1 MPDFDKNLKPIIVE
15 TPSVDLK
22 PNLKGIPG
30 YNIPY
35 SSTPDLSQPE
45 SAIDRLNKLSQ
56 NTNPNS
62 TRPFV
67 TNEQLEANQRFSTY
81 NPTLDQ
87 EDAASYG
94 QADWKKAVNGLLK
107 GTNLAATTVAGGFAM
122 LGGAIGSIFTQKLS
136 TIWDNPAT
144 QMLDKLNEKLDN
156 EYLPNYYT
164 NVEKDADWWSSDNW
178 FKTNF
183 LFDKLIKNSGFAVG
197 AMYSGNLANSGFL
210 KLGQVLGKASIE
222 AATLLES
229 TEAFKKF
236 SPLLKNTA
244 RVFSLGENLKAAEV
258 LTKGISNIGEI
269 ESVSTELANIAKSA
283 NSINKFSETARR
295 TLVSAYSSAGESGF
309 EALQTG
315 NEYRKKLIE
324 DYKKDHN
331 GEEPVGQDLEEI
343 EKLTRKVGLTS
354 FVGNLAILS
363 ATEYFQL
370 PKLLGSNY
378 SASRASANSLLGN
391 ARDVVSKDGI
401 WEAVTSKTLF
411 GKLYDRSLGVGR
423 YVFDPKEALQE
434 NLQYALQIGT
444 QNYFNKAYRTDYGNR
459 LIDSVV
465 YGFLG
470 KDEKGKPVGSLVS
483 KEGIEGAILGG
494 ITGAGMQAIS
504 NYSESKATDAATKS
518 FISELNNAP
527 TFQKVVQDKIN
538 SINRSIMLEQDKQ
551 SSIIQDDKLEFD
563 DLMADDLH
571 NYLSTR
577 IKYGRFD
584 MVMDDLED
592 LKQQASTPEGLAN
605 LKSQGIGNI
614 DDTVSSFS
622 EKIENI
628 KTVANSVNELYKYTN
643 IQYGSKLNDKGE
655 RIYSNQLIDKMVYAA
670 HKITD
675 YDVRI
680 PLANRILVENGIS
693 TRDIVE
699 GIIEKGIPN
708 KDATDEVLKQI
719 DDITKNSIV
728 TKKDELKTALS
739 DVIELNLRRRLYLD
753 EYNDMAENPEDYELP
768 TESAEQQKVNVSQN
782 VEYYTKSG
790 KKKIKTDTVDL
801 DVGKRYNLN
810 DPLFIDDDGSIID
823 LPNLKV
829 LSKTLGGEYEVELP
843 NGDITFIPSSDFI
856 KYNLAGDA
864 DTDLLKESLN
874 EAIELISKKAKYKN
888 LGIQNKSD
896 KLEYIKSLKNK
907 ELANDLKKLAK
918 DIYSK
923 KLEEIKKLE
932 SLKNELANQANAL
945 ELSQSSATIKSGEV
959 FTPEYDPNLDF
970 ENSAKKDVIQLF
982 NSTTLPSEKSVG
994 VLDNW
999 VINHEIFV
1007 NRLDSFVDKELYK
1020 IILVPGSQESVFG
1033 LSGITDLA
1041 WKPVAGTDPNND
1053 PRKINPDNGI
1063 ILAVFVKNVNGEY
1076 YYVNSDGKV
1085 LSKVG
1090 ENVSDVSSII
1100 FSTMPSTSTTWPSDG
1115 SNRYRYPKG
1124 LPDESKPIVDGLVKE
1139 LAEKWR
1145 LVRSEIINN
1154 PVDLKKLEIYDFN
1167 LSKGFPI
1174 KDPNQV
1180 LKNSVQSIMNLDND
1194 IIENTENLIQ
1204 VSTTGKISHNS
1215 IDYNIPEGRVVIK
1228 YGSQILYLQNRKLN
1242 KNETEVIYEII
1253 KNLKDQLVSKKS
1265 IDFNTDDYFY
1275 LRNVLFWKN
1284 SNGNF
1289 SKNQIYI
1296 DFKKLTFRIGSAE
1309 FNLLNFENEKAS
1321 FMQTLE
1327 NNVYM
1332 SINNKTLSD
1341 LSNKF
1346 AEPYLDSSNTI
1357 QYRIWNNYQ
1366 SYLLS
1371 KVNPDNSNREIPL
1384 TLNIAE
1390 PSSAKPYSFEQK
1402 YATLPALLAKI
1413 NKPSD
1418 TDTEVEIST
1427 EETETVPNLINL
1439 DLGQSEHSPTVNP
1452 IVINLSDTG
1461 DVSTESTEDFD
1472 IPIDINNIISTD
1484 SINPVVFNSESVS
1497 SVEES
1502 EDSPPVNPQTINIDF
1517 SSESVI
1523 DLSNINTPN
1532 VDNDIINPK
1541 DDLGFVDPF
1550 STEEYRKKSIKIESS
1565 RMTEDD
1571 EKVFVDWVS
1580 KKLPNLKYSYLE
1592 NMIKV
1597 YGTNKE
1603 AWGRFVNGAIEI
1615 VRGGLR
1621 GTEYHE
1627 VWEYIENGFLTQSQ
1641 IKELNDE
1648 FRSRKGTFID
1658 RETGISY
1665 SYNDPRV
1672 TDSMIKERRADDFAD
1687 YRLGKIPAKNL
1698 SERIRNFFK
1707 SIIDYVK
1714 SFFKKKSLQEELFE
1728 KVENGEFANLTLS
1741 VDRISGIPEYRIAE
1755 ELPLEREF
1763 ELIQYIKAMF
1773 FRGMF
1778 STNSSLFDTKR
1789 NAKEIFDI
1797 IKNTLIGQGYSE
1809 ETINKLIKET
1819 KQSLSSEKIEFNDDE
1834 DVTINQDDVNNR
1846 NYAPDAFTVDFKKSS
1861 PFAIKLLSSS
1871 LIRLTYDES
1880 GKAVPVPSKVLKTF
1894 QLIPYNEV
1902 YAVLSKT
1909 LTNTISVDD
1918 AITKLYNLAKR
1929 DASYRTLFTRL
1940 GGNLSTGKI
1949 DFNGYDSVDKYRL
1962 FTQFMD
1968 VYTKQSPELII
1979 QNSNEFGTFVGVAS
1993 FSKASQQV
2001 ESEWLGNIVKLAKEK
2016 NNNIVKYENKEFKI
2030 NSSELDKVKGNSSD
2044 ETKLNFLNS
2053 IGIPFTKKDLNN
2065 LKEINAKDEF
2075 NQYVNGLILD
2085 LKNGD
2090 ALLKYIVKGNNF
2102 KSQVGSN
2109 LSKLAEL
2116 YSKVNSVN
2124 FNSTTS
2130 NAEGKNQQIYTD
2142 SNFYSNLVYHINNSS
2157 NLKELYDKLPQL
2169 RDVFS
2174 KNSVILKSFY
2184 TEKGLRK
2191 GNAVL
2196 SLKVMN
2202 GIFNEETDKGKSIS
2216 KLNFN
2221 DRQIVEIN
2229 QNLNGNYYI
2238 LVPADSSTE
2247 WMLSLGNNIDYKSVE
2262 RFVSGKNSDVVL
2274 NIYKNYLFDEIKLA
2288 LDFKNREIY
2297 KNVKS
2302 KAKELRFFKQLLS
2315 LTSDGIK
2322 SLNDIND
2329 FIKKVSEGELS
2340 FEENELDSVITKLIS
2355 DNSSSIDS
2363 SLKVYITQ
2371 MSSDL
2376 LNNLQTSGVI
2386 TSSGNSY
2393 SFSQLDKNA
2402 LSNSGIKLNVD
2413 KLTETELL
2421 NLFNYLN
2428 LNYVTNNIEIHKIIF
2443 GDPYQFK
2450 ISEKKGKVILD
2461 ETKRTKSFGSP
2472 AKFLIN
2478 FPQFNEFF
2486 NKVRNTVSYLEE
2498 NLVIKNTDIGYH
2510 TYKGYISTAVIDD
2523 IEILGKFYNDPK
2535 KYPMTN
2541 EADAQS
2547 WMSPGLYR
2555 EVKDRMGQWN
2565 DEYESFYQWQMA
2577 YARKKL
2583 SEKGKYKYSNNILKN
2598 HDNLLLK
2605 KPCPDVKIEILKPIA
2620 SGTIYNSDNLTTL
2633 LDKMSQF
2640 PIFYQAVE
2648 DTNLENIFIKM
2659 FKENIDYIVPTSARK
2674 EGVTTPYKL
2683 YINGKLNT
2691 ENFSKSNKLNIPWET
2706 YRIQLDT
2713 TYVDKKG
2720 TTMGS
2725 QLPKIITSNLY
2736 DSGKPV
2742 SENAEKLVYNHDKS
2756 LEALY
2761 QDGYEN
2767 FLEELGIVDKGNSF
2781 EIVDKTT
2788 VAKTL
2793 RKEFLKRG
2801 MSKNALASLDLN
2813 PDTKNF
2819 EVPFEASN
2827 NYVYIRRLLYSMLD
2841 KRITSQKLNGISS
2854 AQVASTM
2861 WEKLDSSRS
2870 LAIKTK
2876 DGYKEITKNEFDK
2889 LSDEE
2894 KSNVVITS
2902 SDLKFYENEDGKRY
2916 CEILIPLTSELKHVF
2931 SDKSKFPDEASILNY
2946 LNNNLEEALF
2956 GVGFRIPTQALNS
2969 IERFKI
2975 KGFLPA
2981 FMGKSVVVP
2990 SEITTKAGS
2999 DFDIDKLNM
3008 YIKSI
3013 FIDADDKVKLYTI
3026 DKTKT
3031 KSENLENYR
3040 KIFDELFKKKSIK
3053 QLLNASLEESEEI
3066 LNKISDIES
3075 GQIKDET
3082 LIEMREKFAKN
3093 AYSKALQNE
3102 YYKSLEDILDSP
3114 ESFDKLV
3121 SINNTDTLIEVSD
3134 NILNI
3139 TNDNESNISN
3149 RLLNRNYM
3157 SKLRHMF
3164 LTGKAWVGIVAVHI
3178 TGHSNTQ
3185 KAGTYVAD
3193 NKYKLTLPHNSIT
3206 INDESY
3212 VSVSGIYD
3220 SNKKYI
3226 TENLSEFINAIVDIA
3241 KDPYIVNIIY
3251 SPQLVDLMM
3260 FFMRAGVS
3268 IENASYFL
3276 QQPIVKESV
3285 IMADNKGSNILS
3297 FLTNKVNYDNI
3308 IQMFPTN
3315 DSVTDT
3321 YNYETLIDNILDYN
3335 NSKLTSVQN
3344 KEQILILD
3352 EFINSLKAANGL
3364 SEINQSTSYDT
3375 AYIRSSE
3382 QLNRLNLKTSNQ
3394 INSTDPTV
3402 IKMSNVTSVLKS
3414 TYLNKLRDLLSSS
3427 NEALGELLKFNKT
3440 DFRNIIN
3447 SILSKYQSN
3456 KYISNDD
3463 KELIENMVV
3472 GSLLDFIIQKN
3483 KSYSISNLFYG
3494 DNSVFNLL
3502 KTAKANNPGSP
3513 LLNLLDVSYVK
3524 GLNETPVIKTK
3535 TMLSNDSYQEDYYV
3549 NLMRSFKFE
3558 NPELYNALVKY
3569 SILQGTNQTRYSLK
3583 SLIPFEDYSAMVADI
3598 INSEISANDDTYSI
3612 FKNNFLFLRN
3622 NYNNDKLV
3630 PKVKLNSQEVNV
3642 TYQGTIDVEEIRE
3655 YVFNQ
3660 INYLDD
3666 SNDIKNSYLK
3676 ISKYS
3681 NYSKYDIL
3689 AIPRLLKA
3697 NSEFID
3703 TFERKTITESSFAK
3717 EYRSGK
3723 NQYNKVIGFQ
3733 LVMFNGKPYTV
3744 DNSYVYKPINLYG
3757 DGKSIVEYP
3766 LNGNSSEIV
3775 SSVEK
3780 VNEMSDYDFINS
3792 VIKRINEQ
3800 NEKNKKF
3807 VKDLQKQIES
3817 KRPPI
3822 KTLYGN
3828 DIDMRK
3834 IATGAIVEFKS
3845 DKVESSSFTTLTDVG
3860 EDNSYSYEK
3869 DRYVGQSYNG
3879 LKNNKNYY
3887 GSVVMLARDGKL
3899 SGTNL
3904 SEDTKSEIKT
3914 AHNQGTEFIVGDMP
3928 NVDTQFIDYLQEI
3941 GAKFTMYHT
3950 GQYPFERNGI
3960 RNLELEKKYGFDD
3973 KSQINIQNVNK
3984 SIQPSI
3990 EIEGT
3995 VDNNPAEYTNHSGGA
4010 KLSDTQW
4017 DQIGRKFG
4025 VINHKHYREPLE
4037 YIDTYGNLSKG
4048 SEELDSLTLRSLG
4061 IKPTHIEQKDYNE
4074 GSQKATAA
4082 FRMMYTDSKE
4092 KSVRSNYIIRNW
4104 MQVKNADAIYAIGTI
4119 KQPGENASDKINETR
4134 IAAIPIVKGGTGY
4147 AVQMAI
4153 NEGKPVYVFDGTK
4166 EGWYVYDYNIKNFV
4180 PTKTPTL
4187 TKNFAGIGSRTL
4199 STQEVVDKSI
4209 QAIIDVYENTFKKD
4223 VNRNE
4228 NTQIPLTQ
4236 SQINF
4241 AKQNK
4246 VEQNFYDKKPYPKE
4260 IDARGNVTKWEVYK
4274 SKNGKSSMKAAL
4286 DGDRTETTRS
4296 VSQIEQLKSLAKNQG
4311 IVNGITGTIIWMEG
4325 QVDNVKD
4332 SNNIE
4337 GDWFKI
4343 TSEPYT
4349 PNKVDFNK
4357 YENWDS
4363 SVWDNRNIEFN
4374 IGLVNEWKS
4383 VRFERIAKPTQ
4394 VSTVQ
4399 QENENTI
4406 TDEIENNLFKTKID
4420 QYQYSYNPDTNTVI
4434 HNSKTGDKIET
4445 NPTQIGKVLANYAKF
4460 QSLETKEFNN
4470 HYYSKVGN
4478 YVINI
4483 DNGNIVK
4490 DPNILKLFEEK
4501 DITDVPFETTDI
4513 IDDSKNEIGEVE
4525 QTQEK
4530 FTYKGKSIDIRFKLS
4545 NDQEYAL
4552 KKLIDFIEDPNRNVI
4567 TLQGAAGTGKTSIIG
4582 YVNRYREAASKYQGI
4597 QKALYLAPTHAATLE
4612 LGFGILKTLTLNP
4625 NYKRRLALPMTVTSA
4640 IATKITPKGTE
4651 YKLSKKANAAIGF
4664 SNLIVVDETSMLKNS
4679 DYDKLIE
4686 ISKKG
4691 YKIIFIGDKQQIPEV
4706 SKGFNNK
4713 KQISKAF
4720 TNHEIINLDTIHRVS
4735 NEDIKKVL
4743 QKTRDS
4749 KVFQMYKTKDTEHLK
4764 FFKSDVLFK
4773 QKFIKVSESSP
4784 YDTLYIGYTNRSVSA
4799 ANKMIREELF
4809 GRTGLVQKDDVIMGY
4824 LGYGSKQIG
4833 DDDKSGNL
4841 ANSVSYLV
4849 KSVER
4854 KTIKLE
4860 LQGTEHV
4867 LYELDL
4873 YSEKLKKLSDSGFS
4887 VRYNIIAYYAPLSNN
4902 ESIYNTLSNEDYEKN
4917 NKSFSKIFKKLHIA
4931 LKEAVNENTI
4941 YGWQVF
4947 EGERDYVS
4955 RYMEFIDVGADY
4967 IYDYK
4972 KNRFE
4977 PYNEEDVYLNENIQD
4992 LVKYYGKNLEKFVIK
5007 KGIDYGHAVT
5017 IHKSQGMTI
5026 ENTFFDASTI
5036 TKNDI
5041 DIMEGNQQI
5050 STERQSL
5057 SYVGLSRAS
5066 KNLYVLEGNF
5076 NYKDVED
5083 TSPEE
5088 TPTSKNLDLIIDLST
5103 RSVSKDG
5110 TKEVQSNIENLKKQI
5125 SDLKVMRLEAMK
5137 RQDIGLQLTLLGQ
5150 IGNLENELGNILKN
5164 NC

>member
-67 TNEQLEANQRFSTY
+67 TNEQLEASQRFSTY

-459 LIDSVV
+459 LVDSVV

-483 KEGIEGAILGG
+483 KEGIESAILGG

-527 TFQKVVQDKIN
+527 TFQKVIQDKIN

-790 KKKIKTDTVDL
+790 RKKIKTDTVDL

-843 NGDITFIPSSDFI
+843 NGDITFIPSSDFA
-856 KYNLAGDA
+856 KYNIAGDA
-864 DTDLLKESLN
+864 NIDLLKESLN

-945 ELSQSSATIKSGEV
+945 ELSQSSATINSGEV

-970 ENSAKKDVIQLF
+970 EDSSKKDVIQLF

-1053 PRKINPDNGI
+1053 PRKVNPDNGI

-1180 LKNSVQSIMNLDND
+1180 LKNSVQSVMNLDND

-1215 IDYNIPEGRVVIK
+1215 IEYNIPEGRVVIK

-1253 KNLKDQLVSKKS
+1253 KNLKNELVSKKS

-1275 LRNVLFWKN
+1275 LRNILFWKN

-1418 TDTEVEIST
+1418 TDTDTEFEIST

-1484 SINPVVFNSESVS
+1484 SINPVVFNSESVT

-1523 DLSNINTPN
+1523 DLSNINTPD

-1550 STEEYRKKSIKIESS
+1550 NTEEYRKKSIKIESS

-1672 TDSMIKERRADDFAD
+1672 TDFMIKERRADDFAD

-1834 DVTINQDDVNNR
+1834 DVTINQDEVNNR

-1918 AITKLYNLAKR
+1918 AISKLYNLAKR

-1968 VYTKQSPELII
+1968 VYTKQNPELII

-2044 ETKLNFLNS
+2044 DTKLNFLNS
-2053 IGIPFTKKDLNN
+2053 IGISFTKKDLNN

-2085 LKNGD
+2085 LKSGD

-2174 KNSVILKSFY
+2174 KNSVVLKSFY

-2191 GNAVL
+2191 GNTVL

-2302 KAKELRFFKQLLS
+2302 KAKELRFFKELLS

-2340 FEENELDSVITKLIS
+2340 FEENELDSTITKLIS

-2386 TSSGNSY
+2386 TSAGNSY

-2402 LSNSGIKLNVD
+2402 LSNSGIKLNID

-2725 QLPKIITSNLY
+2725 QIPKIITSNLY
-2736 DSGKPV
+2736 DSGKPI
-2742 SENAEKLVYNHDKS
+2742 SENAEKLVYNHDKA

-2767 FLEELGIVDKGNSF
+2767 FLEELGIIDKGNSF
-2781 EIVDKTT
+2781 EIVDKTI

-2946 LNNNLEEALF
+2946 LNDNLEEALF

-3040 KIFDELFKKKSIK
+3040 KVFDELFKKKSIK
-3053 QLLNASLEESEEI
+3053 QLINASLEESEEI
-3066 LNKISDIES
+3066 IDKLSDIDS

-3139 TNDNESNISN
+3139 TNNNESNISN

-3193 NKYKLTLPHNSIT
+3193 SKYKLTLPHNSIT
-3206 INDESY
+3206 IEDESY

-3414 TYLNKLRDLLSSS
+3414 TYLNKLRNLLSSS

-3502 KTAKANNPGSP
+3502 KTAKANNPASP

-3642 TYQGTIDVEEIRE
+3642 TYQGTIDIEEIRE

-3766 LNGNSSEIV
+3766 LNGNSSEII

-3822 KTLYGN
+3822 KTSYGN
-3828 DIDMRK
+3828 DTDMRK
-3834 IATGAIVEFKS
+3834 IATGTIVEFKS
-3845 DKVESSSFTTLTDVG
+3845 DKVESSSFTTLTNVG
-3860 EDNSYSYEK
+3860 EDNSYYYEK

-3879 LKNNKNYY
+3879 LKNNRNYY

-3899 SGTNL
+3899 FGTNL
-3904 SEDTKSEIKT
+3904 SEDTKAEIKT
-3914 AHNQGTEFIVGDMP
+3914 AYNQGTEFIVGDMP

-4025 VINHKHYREPLE
+4025 VINHKHYREPLS
-4037 YIDTYGNLSKG
+4037 YTDTYGKQAKG

-4061 IKPTHIEQKDYNE
+4061 IKPTYIEQKDYNE
-4074 GSQKATAA
+4074 GSQKATVA

-4092 KSVRSNYIIRNW
+4092 KFVRSHYIIRNW

-4119 KQPGENASDKINETR
+4119 KQPGENASDKIGETR

-4180 PTKTPTL
+4180 PTETPTL
-4187 TKNFAGIGSRTL
+4187 TKNFAGIGSKTL

-4209 QAIIDVYENTFKKD
+4209 QAIIDVYKNTFRKN
-4223 VNRNE
+4223 VN
-4228 NTQIPLTQ
+4228 
-4236 SQINF
+4236 S
-4241 AKQNK
+4241 
-4246 VEQNFYDKKPYPKE
+4246 
-4260 IDARGNVTKWEVYK
+4260 
-4274 SKNGKSSMKAAL
+4274 
-4286 DGDRTETTRS
+4286 
-4296 VSQIEQLKSLAKNQG
+4296 
-4311 IVNGITGTIIWMEG
+4311 
-4325 QVDNVKD
+4325 
-4332 SNNIE
+4332 
-4337 GDWFKI
+4337 
-4343 TSEPYT
+4343 
-4349 PNKVDFNK
+4349 
-4357 YENWDS
+4357 
-4363 SVWDNRNIEFN
+4363 
-4374 IGLVNEWKS
+4374 
-4383 VRFERIAKPTQ
+4383 FERITKPTQ
-4394 VSTVQ
+4394 VGTVQ
-4399 QENENTI
+4399 QENEDTI

-4501 DITDVPFETTDI
+4501 DTTDVPFETIDI
-4513 IDDSKNEIGEVE
+4513 VDDSKNKIKEFE

-4530 FTYKGKSIDIRFKLS
+4530 FTYKGKSIGIRFKLS
-4545 NDQEYAL
+4545 NDQEDAL
-4552 KKLIDFIEDPNRNVI
+4552 KKLIDFVEDENPDRNVI

-4582 YVNRYREAASKYQGI
+4582 YLNKYRGNK
-4597 QKALYLAPTHAATLE
+4597 KALYLAPTHSATLE
-4612 LGFGILKTLTLNP
+4612 LGFGILKTLSP
-4625 NYKRRLALPMTVTSA
+4625 SHEGRLTLPMTVTSA
-4640 IATKITPKGTE
+4640 IATVVTPESTT
-4651 YKLSKKANAAIGF
+4651 YKLSKKASNAIGY
-4664 SNLIVVDETSMLKNS
+4664 SNLIIVDETSMVSLS
-4679 DYDKLIE
+4679 DYFKLINLA
-4686 ISKKG
+4686 KNG
-4691 YKIIFIGDKQQIPEV
+4691 YKIIFMGDKKQIPEV
-4706 SKGFNNK
+4706 SKSYDDK
-4713 KQISKAF
+4713 KQKQISKAF
-4720 TNHEIINLDTIHRVS
+4720 TNHETINLDVIHRIS
-4735 NEDIKKVL
+4735 NEDIRKVL
-4743 QKTRDS
+4743 QKTRNS

-4773 QKFIKVSESSP
+4773 QKLIKVAESNP

-4809 GRTGLVQKDDVIMGY
+4809 GRTGLVQKDDIIMGY
-4824 LGYGSKQIG
+4824 VGYGSKQIG
-4833 DDDKSGNL
+4833 DAIKESNL

-4849 KSVER
+4849 KSVELM
-4854 KTIKLE
+4854 KNENLSQYKLE
-4860 LQGTEHV
+4860 
-4867 LYELDL
+4867 L
-4873 YSEKLKKLSDSGFS
+4873 YSEKLDMLAKKGFNVNSS
-4887 VRYNIIAYYAPLSNN
+4887 VTSYYTPLSNN
-4902 ESIYNTLSNEDYEKN
+4902 ESIDNQLSNEDYLKN
-4917 NKSFSKIFKKLHIA
+4917 NIKFSDYFKRLHDALQNAIKLNNYFA
-4931 LKEAVNENTI
+4931 WSEYELVQKEISLFTATH
-4941 YGWQVF
+4941 
-4947 EGERDYVS
+4947 
-4955 RYMEFIDVGADY
+4955 DVGADY
-4967 IYDYK
+4967 IYNYK
-4972 KNRFE
+4972 KNIFE
-4977 PYNEEDVYLNENIQD
+4977 LYNEDGLNLNNDVKD

-5007 KGIDYGHAVT
+5007 KGIDYGHAIT

-5026 ENTFFDASTI
+5026 ENVFFDASTI
-5036 TKNDI
+5036 TKYDI
-5041 DIMEGNQQI
+5041 DIIENNQQI
-5050 STERQSL
+5050 STERQAL

-5076 NYKDVED
+5076 IYKDVED

-5125 SDLKVMRLEAMK
+5125 SDLEVLRLKARESGNV
-5137 RQDIGLQLTLLGQ
+5137 GLQLQLITQ
-5150 IGNLENELGNILKN
+5150 IGQLQNELGNILKN